1 MEDLPQLKAR
11 LNELNEK
18 LSDPE
23 FFSQT
28 DKLIAA
34 QKEIKNL
41 EQEISE
47 RERLAE
53 LEKQIGDADEII
65 RTETDAE
72 LLKIAED
79 EKGKLEREKE
89 ALLKLHVKQE
99 KIIMEIRPGA
109 GGEEASLFAAEL
121 LRMYLRYFERK
132 NFSYQIL
139 NTAYTELGGLREATV
154 EVRGPEVYQIL
165 QYEAGVHRVQRIPE
179 TEKSGRIQ
187 TSTASVAVFFSPDK
201 KDLVIDPKDIR
212 VDVYRASG
220 PGGQLVNKRESA
232 VRITYLP
239 ENIIVASQEERTQA
253 SNKENAMAILRA
265 KLYQLFK
272 EREEAAMSKTLKE
285 QIGRRERSMKIR
297 TYNFPQSRI
306 TDHRVKKSW
315 SNVTAIMEGDLDN
328 MINEI
333 RTDLTQEQ
341 K

>member
-1 MEDLPQLKAR
+1 
-11 LNELNEK
+11 
-18 LSDPE
+18 
-23 FFSQT
+23 
-28 DKLIAA
+28 
-34 QKEIKNL
+34 
-41 EQEISE
+41 
-47 RERLAE
+47 
-53 LEKQIGDADEII
+53 
-65 RTETDAE
+65 
-72 LLKIAED
+72 
-79 EKGKLEREKE
+79 
-89 ALLKLHVKQE
+89 
-99 KIIMEIRPGA
+99 
-109 GGEEASLFAAEL
+109 
-121 LRMYLRYFERK
+121 
-132 NFSYQIL
+132 
-139 NTAYTELGGLREATV
+139 
-154 EVRGPEVYQIL
+154 
-165 QYEAGVHRVQRIPE
+165 
-179 TEKSGRIQ
+179 
-187 TSTASVAVFFSPDK
+187 
-201 KDLVIDPKDIR
+201 LVIDPKDIR

-315 SNVTAIMEGDLDN
+315 NNVPAIMEGDLDN

-333 RTDLTQEQ
+333 RADLTQER

>member
-1 MEDLPQLKAR
+1 M
-11 LNELNEK
+11 
-18 LSDPE
+18 
-23 FFSQT
+23 
-28 DKLIAA
+28 
-34 QKEIKNL
+34 
-41 EQEISE
+41 
-47 RERLAE
+47 
-53 LEKQIGDADEII
+53 
-65 RTETDAE
+65 
-72 LLKIAED
+72 
-79 EKGKLEREKE
+79 
-89 ALLKLHVKQE
+89 
-99 KIIMEIRPGA
+99 
-109 GGEEASLFAAEL
+109 
-121 LRMYLRYFERK
+121 
-132 NFSYQIL
+132 
-139 NTAYTELGGLREATV
+139 
-154 EVRGPEVYQIL
+154 
-165 QYEAGVHRVQRIPE
+165 
-179 TEKSGRIQ
+179 
-187 TSTASVAVFFSPDK
+187 
-201 KDLVIDPKDIR
+201 VIDPKDIR

-315 SNVTAIMEGDLDN
+315 NNVPAIMEGDLDN

-333 RTDLTQEQ
+333 RADLTQER